1 MKKHLTFILFFSVY
15 SPGIFAQSAKEILQ
29 WAVAASGG
37 NLWQQPESLELHG
50 TALFTP
56 FGKTDTSHQKQLDT
70 YSMYRIFPGES
81 KAAHQANGKIRFD
94 AAAGEQVFM
103 QLIFDGSKT
112 QNKLSEAARPYREHF
127 SWSNN
132 FGFGI
137 IRFADRDSFLV
148 ERLTDELNDGIPC
161 YTVQITDPKKMITV
175 FQIDK
180 KNHLIRGVSFSTTVG
195 YHHRI
200 YSDFKKI
207 KVGDRFFM
215 QPGRVRLF
223 FDGVRWMDIH
233 WQKHRVNEPIS
244 DDVFSLVKQ

>member
-1 MKKHLTFILFFSVY
+1 MKKSLIILLLYCLPGMGFS
-15 SPGIFAQSAKEILQ
+15 QNAKEILQ
-29 WAVAASGG
+29 LAVAASGG
-37 NLWQQPESLELHG
+37 SLWQQPETLELHG

-56 FGKTDTSHQKQLDT
+56 YGKTDARSQKQLDT
-70 YSMYRIFPGES
+70 YSMYRIFPGDN

-94 AAAGEQVFM
+94 AATDNQVFM
-103 QLIFDGSKT
+103 QLIFDGTKT
-112 QNKLSEAARPYREHF
+112 RNTLSDDARPFREHF

-148 ERLTDELNDGIPC
+148 ERLTDETNDGFPC

-180 KNHLIRGVSFSTTVG
+180 KSYLIRGVSFTTTVG

-200 YSDFKKI
+200 YSDFQKI
-207 KVGDRFFM
+207 KVGNQFFM
-215 QPGRVRLF
+215 QPRRVRLF

-233 WQKHRVNEPIS
+233 WEKNSVNQPIAEE
-244 DDVFSLVKQ
+244 VFSLAKQ

>member
-1 MKKHLTFILFFSVY
+1 MKKVLIIFFLY
-15 SPGIFAQSAKEILQ
+15 GLPGIGNAQSAREILQ
-29 WAVAASGG
+29 LAVAASGG
-37 NLWQQPESLELHG
+37 NLWQQPETLELHG

-56 FGKTDTSHQKQLDT
+56 YGKTDPTHQKLFDT
-70 YSMYRIFPGES
+70 YSMYRIFPADN

-94 AAAGEQVFM
+94 AAEGEKMFM
-103 QLIFDGSKT
+103 QLIFDGTKT
-112 QNKLSEAARPYREHF
+112 RNVLSDDARPYREHF

-137 IRFADRDSFLV
+137 IRFADKDSFLV
-148 ERLTDELNDGIPC
+148 ERLTDEMYDGFSC

-180 KNHLIRGVSFSTTVG
+180 KSYWIRGVSFTTTVG

-207 KVGDRFFM
+207 RVGNRFFL
-215 QPGRVRLF
+215 QPRRVRLF

-233 WQKHRVNEPIS
+233 WQKHFVNQPIDS
-244 DDVFSLVKQ
+244 EIFILAKQ

>member
-1 MKKHLTFILFFSVY
+1 MKKILLILLLGSFHVGS
-15 SPGIFAQSAKEILQ
+15 FAQSAKEILQ
-29 WAVAASGG
+29 WAVTASGG
-37 NLWQQPESLELHG
+37 ILWQQPETLELHG
-50 TALFTP
+50 NALFTP
-56 FGKTDTSHQKQLDT
+56 FGRTEGSQVKQLDT
-70 YSMYRIFPGES
+70 YSMYRIFPSEN

-94 AAAGEQVFM
+94 AAAGTEMFM
-103 QLIFDGSKT
+103 QLIFDGKTT
-112 QNKLSEAARPYREHF
+112 QNKLSDDARPFREHF

-148 ERLTDELNDGIPC
+148 ERLTDELNDGFSC

-180 KNHLIRGVSFSTTVG
+180 KSHLIRGVSFSTTVG
-195 YHHRI
+195 YHQRI

-207 KVGDRFFM
+207 KVGDQFFM
-215 QPGRVRLF
+215 QPRRVRLF

-233 WQKHRVNEPIS
+233 WQTHRVNQPIN
-244 DDVFSLVKQ
+244 DQVFSLAKQ

>member
-1 MKKHLTFILFFSVY
+1 MKKILFILVMFVF
-15 SPGIFAQSAKEILQ
+15 PGTGNAQTAREILQ
-29 WAVAASGG
+29 LAVAASGG
-37 NLWQQPESLELHG
+37 SLWQQPETLELHG

-56 FGKTDTSHQKQLDT
+56 FGKTDPSNQKQLNN
-70 YSMYRIFPGES
+70 YSMYRIFPGDN

-94 AAAGEQVFM
+94 AAEGEKMFM

-112 QNKLSEAARPYREHF
+112 RNILSDDARPYREHF

-148 ERLTDELNDGIPC
+148 ERLTDEMYDGFPC

-180 KNHLIRGVSFSTTVG
+180 KSYLIRGVSFTTTVG

-207 KVGDRFFM
+207 RVGDRFFM
-215 QPGRVRLF
+215 QPRRVRLF

-233 WQKHRVNEPIS
+233 WLKHFVNQTIDE
-244 DDVFSLVKQ
+244 DVFSLAKQ